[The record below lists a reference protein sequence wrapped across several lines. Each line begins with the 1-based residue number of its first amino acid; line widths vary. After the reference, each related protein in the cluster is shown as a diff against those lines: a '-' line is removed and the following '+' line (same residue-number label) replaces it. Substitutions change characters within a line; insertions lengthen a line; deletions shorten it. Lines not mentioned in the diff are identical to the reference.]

1 MWALALIALAA
12 LAADLILHVATLLGF
27 DPLDWIQ
34 PGWLAVLLFW
44 GTFAAIVFIAN
55 AAEVHRRRRARA
67 AEVFHSDSVSP
78 RWFKLL
84 ICIVILYALLNPLLA
99 SWPTVRGG
107 EAVHLPNGAYGLDP
121 GHGHPIKS
129 ITESQYHAYRRSL
142 VRTVTGL
149 QLVFYLQI
157 TFHLL
162 CLATGRNLG
171 PTDAPTRPGPAR
183 WILIAWRW
191 SKS

>member
-12 LAADLILHVATLLGF
+12 FAADLILHVATFIGL

-34 PGWLAVLLFW
+34 PGWLAVLLCW
-44 GTFAAIVFIAN
+44 GTFAAILLIAN
-55 AAEVHRRRRARA
+55 AAETYRRRRASVAGLFR
-67 AEVFHSDSVSP
+67 SDPVSP

-84 ICIVILYALLNPLLA
+84 MCIVILYALLNPLVTG
-99 SWPTVRGG
+99 WPTMYGG
-107 EAVHLPNGAYGLDP
+107 EAVRLPNGAYGLDP
-121 GHGHPIKS
+121 GHGHPIKP

-142 VRTVTGL
+142 VRTVSGL

-162 CLATGRNLG
+162 CLATNKNLRPPDVPNG
-171 PTDAPTRPGPAR
+171 PSPVR
-183 WILIAWRW
+183 WIVIAWRW
-191 SKS
+191 SKR

>member
-12 LAADLILHVATLLGF
+12 DLIVHVAALIGF

-44 GTFAAIVFIAN
+44 GTFAAIVLIAN
-55 AAEVHRRRRARA
+55 AAEAHRRRRASAMGLFRP
-67 AEVFHSDSVSP
+67 DPVSP

-84 ICIVILYALLNPLLA
+84 MCIVILYALLNPLLA
-99 SWPTVRGG
+99 GWPTVRGG

-121 GHGHPIKS
+121 GHHRPVES
-129 ITESQYHAYRRSL
+129 LTESQYHAYRRSL
-142 VRTVTGL
+142 VRTVSGL

-157 TFHLL
+157 TFHMF

-183 WILIAWRW
+183 WIER
-191 SKS
+191 

>member
-12 LAADLILHVATLLGF
+12 LAADLILHVATFVGV

-44 GTFAAIVFIAN
+44 GTFAAILLIAN
-55 AAEVHRRRRARA
+55 AAEARRQRRACA
-67 AEVFHSDSVSP
+67 AGLFRTDPLSP

-84 ICIVILYALLNPLLA
+84 MGIVILYALLNPLLA
-99 SWPTVRGG
+99 GWPTIFGG
-107 EAVHLPNGAYGLDP
+107 EAVRLPNGAYGLDP
-121 GHGHPIKS
+121 GHGHPIKF

-149 QLVFYLQI
+149 QLVFYIQI
-157 TFHLL
+157 TFHLI
-162 CLATGRNLG
+162 CLVSNKNLSHG
-171 PTDAPTRPGPAR
+171 DVPNRSGPAR
-183 WILIAWRW
+183 WILFAWRW
-191 SKS
+191 SKR